1 MRVRIIPLTL
11 LLALAVSA
19 CGTAAGAS
27 RGGVRASGQ
36 TLTMGASMFV
46 GVTTFTLHAGQPI
59 TLDDPATSG
68 GTHNLVTGTDGLF
81 APAPGAP
88 SALSSSAGIDFQ
100 PGDKQ
105 IVTFAQPGT
114 YHITCTIH
122 PMMQA
127 TITVT

>member
-1 MRVRIIPLTL
+1 MRVRNIPLTL
-11 LLALAVSA
+11 LVALAMSA
-19 CGTAAGAS
+19 CGAAAGANS
-27 RGGVRASGQ
+27 GGVRTSGQ

-46 GVTTFTLHAGQPI
+46 GATTFTLQAGQAI

-68 GTHNLVTGTDGLF
+68 GTHNLVTGADGLF

-88 SALSSSAGIDFQ
+88 SALASPAGIDFQ

-105 IVTFAQPGT
+105 SVTFAHPGT

-122 PMMQA
+122 PVMQA

>member
-1 MRVRIIPLTL
+1 MRIVP
-11 LLALAVSA
+11 LALLVALAIVALATSTCDAAPSA
-19 CGTAAGAS
+19 ART
-27 RGGVRASGQ
+27 SGQ
-36 TLTMGASMFV
+36 TLTMGASTFV
-46 GVTTFTLHAGQPI
+46 GVTNTTIRADQAI
-59 TLDDPATSG
+59 TLDDPASSG
-68 GTHNLVTGTDGLF
+68 GIHNLVTGNDGLF

-88 SALSSSAGIDFQ
+88 SALASSAGIDFQ

>member
-1 MRVRIIPLTL
+1 MRMRLVPLML
-11 LLALAVSA
+11 LVALAATA
-19 CGTAAGAS
+19 CNAASGAA
-27 RGGVRASGQ
+27 RTSGQ

-46 GVTTFTLHAGQPI
+46 GSTTITVRAGQPI
-59 TLDDPATSG
+59 TLDDPASSG
-68 GTHNLVTGTDGLF
+68 GVHNLVTGTDGLF

-88 SALSSSAGIDFQ
+88 SALASSAGIDLQ
-100 PGDKQ
+100 PGDKK

>member
-1 MRVRIIPLTL
+1 MRIIPLTL
-11 LLALAVSA
+11 LVALAMSA
-19 CGTAAGAS
+19 SGAAAGATS
-27 RGGVRASGQ
+27 GGARTSGQ

-46 GVTTFTLHAGQPI
+46 GATTFTFHASQAI
-59 TLDDPATSG
+59 TLDDPAASG
-68 GTHNLVTGTDGLF
+68 GTHNLVTGTHGLF

-88 SALSSSAGIDFQ
+88 RALTSSAGIDFQ

-105 IVTFAQPGT
+105 IVTFAHPGT

-127 TITVT
+127 TMTVT